1 MKIPTPPGFER
12 ELSGA
17 KTGYGTSFIQ
27 GGLHPNGNVH
37 INNPVWLTEVAW
49 NKILMF
55 NFEDQIQIWF

>member
-37 INNPVWLTEVAW
+37 LNNPVWLTGSVEQNTDVQ
-49 NKILMF
+49 F
-55 NFEDQIQIWF
+55 